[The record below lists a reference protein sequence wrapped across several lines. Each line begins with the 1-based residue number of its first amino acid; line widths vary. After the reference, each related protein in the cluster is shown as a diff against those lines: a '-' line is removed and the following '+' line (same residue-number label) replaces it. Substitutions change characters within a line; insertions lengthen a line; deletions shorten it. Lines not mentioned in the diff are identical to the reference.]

1 MKNEKQKLMREQLDR
16 KIELFNE
23 FPLNIVPVGGW
34 IKAIRISIGMTL
46 KQLGKKMNV
55 SMQNIN
61 QLEQRERE
69 GAITINK
76 LKEFAAVL
84 NMKLIYGFLPNDSSL
99 EKMIEKRATQI
110 ATEIVM
116 KTSHNM
122 KLENQENSN
131 ERLQNAI
138 KNRATKI
145 TDEMP
150 SYLWN

>member
-23 FPLNIVPVGGW
+23 FPINIVPVGGW
-34 IKAIRISIGMTL
+34 IKAIRNSIGMTL
-46 KQLGKKMNV
+46 KQLGTKMNV
-55 SMQNIN
+55 SMQSIN
-61 QLEQRERE
+61 QLELRERD

-76 LKEFAAVL
+76 LKKVALAM

-99 EKMIEKRATQI
+99 EKMIQKRAMQI

-122 KLENQENSN
+122 KLENQENSD
-131 ERLQNAI
+131 ERLQIAI
-138 KNRATKI
+138 RNRTNKI
-145 TDEMP
+145 VEEMP
-150 SYLWN
+150 RYLWN